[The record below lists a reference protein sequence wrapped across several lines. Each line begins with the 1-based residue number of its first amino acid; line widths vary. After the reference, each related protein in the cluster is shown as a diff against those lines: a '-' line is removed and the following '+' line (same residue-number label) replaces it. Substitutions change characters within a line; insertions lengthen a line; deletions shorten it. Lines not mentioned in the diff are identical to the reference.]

1 MTRPALD
8 SISAAA
14 ARRRGAVFA
23 ATTAALLLLAP
34 AAGAS
39 VAWASGPGAWAPT
52 ASMLTPRAGGTA
64 TLLPSGKVLVAGGL
78 DDDDFESLAAAEL
91 YDPGAGTW
99 TATGSLNV
107 ARD

>member
-1 MTRPALD
+1 MTRPTRKPVPAP
-8 SISAAA
+8 SM
-14 ARRRGAVFA
+14 RRRGAVLA
-23 ATTAALLLLAP
+23 ATTTALLLLAP
-34 AAGAS
+34 AAGAT
-39 VAWASGPGAWAPT
+39 VARASGPGAWTPT

-64 TLLPSGKVLVAGGL
+64 TLLPGGKVLVAGGL